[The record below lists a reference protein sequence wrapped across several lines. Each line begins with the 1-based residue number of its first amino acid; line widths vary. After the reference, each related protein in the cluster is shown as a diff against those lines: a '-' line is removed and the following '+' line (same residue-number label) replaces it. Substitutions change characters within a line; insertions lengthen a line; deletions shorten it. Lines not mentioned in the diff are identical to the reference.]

1 MQFQPSEI
9 AKIAVILFIP
19 YVILKMGK
27 QAKRAKATV
36 VLLVLGLL
44 QAGEAYLFTENLST
58 AIIIMAISCVII
70 FLSHPRTRPFL
81 LILLIAAAVIAAVL
95 FFLYQNVESS
105 TDFRL
110 NRVLTW
116 LHPEDHQDSGGY
128 QVLQALYAIGLGRIF
143 R

>member
-1 MQFQPSEI
+1 MSPQEAPRRWLNLGMQFQPSEI

-70 FLSHPRTRPFL
+70 FLSHPRTRPFC
-81 LILLIAAAVIAAVL
+81 
-95 FFLYQNVESS
+95 
-105 TDFRL
+105 
-110 NRVLTW
+110 
-116 LHPEDHQDSGGY
+116 
-128 QVLQALYAIGLGRIF
+128 
-143 R
+143 